1 MTIADLLIIVA
12 EVVAVAIGF
21 AILAHVL
28 ASPLQFRE
36 AEMNRH
42 VQAARLRVASSRASI
57 KCAGRG

>member
-1 MTIADLLIIVA
+1 MTIADLLIITGQ
-12 EVVAVAIGF
+12 VVGVAILM
-21 AILAHVL
+21 AAALSHVAKAL
-28 ASPLQFRE
+28 EFRE